1 MTNTRC
7 TQSKENDIT
16 SKAKVKYLL
25 YIALSFFEINIRN
38 IENDL

>member
-25 YIALSFFEINIRN
+25 YIAPSRYIRN
-38 IENDL
+38 IENDP